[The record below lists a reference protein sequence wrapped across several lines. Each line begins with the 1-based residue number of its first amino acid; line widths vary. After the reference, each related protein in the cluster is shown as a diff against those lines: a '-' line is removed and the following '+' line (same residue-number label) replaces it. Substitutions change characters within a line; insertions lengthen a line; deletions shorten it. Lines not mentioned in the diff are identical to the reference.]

1 MISVLKIFPNLAK
14 KKIFDIEIMQFEI
27 IKEFPEGMTSGSMAR

>member
-14 KKIFDIEIMQFEI
+14 KIMQFEI
-27 IKEFPEGMTSGSMAR
+27 IKELSEGMTSGSMAR